1 MRYRSGTD
9 ENLRESCGEILLT
22 YFDHVSASGINV
34 DKLQEIVSIMGKMD
48 IDLNKILGSEDM
60 TLLHMASTDA

>member
-9 ENLRESCGEILLT
+9 ENLKKSCGEILLT

-34 DKLQEIVSIMGKMD
+34 DKLQEIVSIMLKMD
-48 IDLNKILGSEDM
+48 IDLNQLMGNEDM